1 VVPFSRSGWFLG
13 AALGLL
19 VNTGQ
24 VRQARPDRV
33 LWWQDE
39 AIKKEIGLR
48 EDQVKRI
55 DALYAKRARDLEP
68 LELEFEKQR
77 TELNRLMGDRA
88 AGPAAI
94 ELQVA
99 RMEVPRAKMNESYF
113 SMLYR
118 MYLVLDVEQY
128 KKLQLIFE
136 RQRDRGRGGGAA
148 P

>member
-1 VVPFSRSGWFLG
+1 
-13 AALGLL
+13 
-19 VNTGQ
+19 
-24 VRQARPDRV
+24 
-33 LWWQDE
+33 
-39 AIKKEIGLR
+39 
-48 EDQVKRI
+48 VKRI

-68 LELEFEKQR
+68 LEVEFEKQR

-148 P
+148 PLR